1 MAKDKD
7 NKQKKMPPS
16 KAIKSIQYDL
26 FSQFLTNDP
35 DSVSNTVELWESIPK
50 YFFTP
55 AQVEKLRTPTGHA
68 DPYEQPY
75 SYKNMDCIVTIQP
88 ALIKQKD
95 GSYKAFFSSVTEEL
109 IEEALKKILTDQ

>member
-35 DSVSNTVELWESIPK
+35 DSVSNTVELWESIPQV
-50 YFFTP
+50 FFYTC
-55 AQVEKLRTPTGHA
+55 TGG
-68 DPYEQPY
+68 E
-75 SYKNMDCIVTIQP
+75 VTHTNWTRRP
-88 ALIKQKD
+88 L
-95 GSYKAFFSSVTEEL
+95 
-109 IEEALKKILTDQ
+109 